1 MHSYLKIFAILSL
14 TAFSTAC
21 TKQLKLKQPS
31 PAQEIEEEFQES
43 DLDILESANIPYELT
58 DIKNPEKFVKYY
70 LRSKFSLYNSDTLN
84 EIAENNYKLAL
95 ENPND
100 FEAQEQ
106 AFLLLLANQNYAKAI
121 NIINANKHSEQLTF
135 ENLFSYARAIAQDN
149 TKKSEVILDNLLQ
162 TQNRLPHLKILKAYF
177 KYQKTS
183 DIQTLKED
191 ILTINSSLSLDG
203 FKYYYIGRA
212 YEAKKEYV
220 TAFKFYSLAFFQ
232 HTLRTEDV
240 FSRLMYTS
248 TKIDKKYRKN
258 LFASNAKYGN
268 NIYLVDQA
276 FIDTTLIP
284 ELNNSLKELSSQVF
298 YDLGW
303 SINQTSANL
312 AGLDFLALADYI
324 APNDKIKFQM
334 AKGMYAN
341 SWPDD
346 SVDLLEAIKPG
357 SQYYLSS
364 RIVLA
369 DMLKSIAPEKAVDV
383 VLELKQNSRFNKH
396 YLDSVLGQIYLNNN
410 QFDKAI
416 TSLTSALEK
425 DKSSKIYFSRA
436 VAYERTNKFEKAL
449 TDLETALNKNPKNP
463 IVLNY
468 LGYLLI
474 DLNKDAEK
482 GLDYIRQSVKLDPT
496 SAASLDSLGW
506 AYIKLKAYEEG
517 LETLETA
524 YAQDSQDGVITGHL
538 GDAYFYNGRK
548 KEAIIYWKKALELEK
563 DDTREINRIK
573 QQLYKYNN

>member
-1 MHSYLKIFAILSL
+1 MHSYLKIFTILSL
-14 TAFSTAC
+14 TVLNTAC
-21 TKQLKLKQPS
+21 SKHIKIMQPTQE
-31 PAQEIEEEFQES
+31 QEIEEEFHES
-43 DLDILESANIPYELT
+43 DLDTIESANIPYELT
-58 DIKNPEKFVKYY
+58 DIENPEKFVKYY
-70 LRSKFSLYNSDTLN
+70 LRSKFSLYNSSTLN

-121 NIINANKHSEQLTF
+121 NIINANKHSESITF
-135 ENLFSYARAIAQDN
+135 ENLFNYARAIAQED
-149 TKKSEVILDNLLQ
+149 TKKSEKILDKLLH

-177 KYQKTS
+177 KYQKTA
-183 DIQTLKED
+183 DIETLKDD

-212 YEAKKEYV
+212 YEAKQEYV
-220 TAFKFYSLAFFQ
+220 TAFKFYSLAFFE

-248 TKIDKKYRKN
+248 TKIDKKYSKN
-258 LFASNAKYGN
+258 LFGSNAKYGK

-276 FIDTTLIP
+276 FIDTSLIP
-284 ELNNSLKELSSQVF
+284 KLNNSLKELSSQVL

-324 APNDKIKFQM
+324 VPNDKIKFQM

-346 SVDLLEAIKPG
+346 SIELLESIKPG

-369 DMLKSIAPEKAVDV
+369 DILKSTNPDKAVNV
-383 VLELKQNSRFNKH
+383 ILELKEHAKFNTH
-396 YLDSVLGQIYLNNN
+396 YLDSVLGQIYLNSD
-410 QFDKAI
+410 QFEKAI

-425 DKSSKIYFSRA
+425 DQSAKIYFSRA
-436 VAYERTNKFEKAL
+436 VAYERTSKFKEAIS
-449 TDLETALNKNPKNP
+449 DLNIALNKNPKNP
-463 IVLNY
+463 VILNY

-474 DLNKDAEK
+474 DLNKDAEQ
-482 GLDYIRQSVKLDPT
+482 GLEYIRQAVKLDPT

-506 AYIKLKAYEEG
+506 AFIKLKAYKEG

-538 GDAYFYNGRK
+538 GDAYLHNGRK

-573 QQLYKYNN
+573 LQLYKYNN